1 VSTEIR
7 TIPAR
12 EIKRR
17 GIGAVDEALKE
28 GPVHV
33 IRNDRP
39 AYVVLDEAQYAEL
52 LEAQREAYVAGIKQ
66 ALAEAEAGRGREVTA
81 QQLIAE
87 LGLEE

>member
-1 VSTEIR
+1 MSTGTR

-28 GPVHV
+28 GPVHI

-52 LEAQREAYVAGIKQ
+52 VEAQREAYVAGIKQ
-66 ALAEAEAGRGREVTA
+66 ALAEAAAGQGRPVTA
-81 QQLIAE
+81 QQLVDE

>member
-1 VSTEIR
+1 VR

-33 IRNDRP
+33 IKNDEPR
-39 AYVVLDEAQYAEL
+39 YVIMAEEQYREL
-52 LEAQREAYVAGIKQ
+52 VDTYEESYVSRIKAGLEDVA
-66 ALAEAEAGRGREVTA
+66 AGRVRQVTA
-81 QQLIAE
+81 QQLIDE
-87 LGLEE
+87 FGLEN